1 MSDKD
6 LNKNVDNLELEDE
19 DDFEL
24 DDENNNSNNPSKT
37 KDTKGTIEL
46 SDSLIERPESPS
58 TTIPVDPEE
67 RDEEM
72 EDFARQFKTIYETK
86 FVAYLKGLK
95 PNDTLNGTSLP
106 DKKYNKRTYEDDSAN
121 STTIVFYFDKLET
134 DEAGNINAVV
144 TKSFDKSDVCYFQPH
159 LFKNYGPYFN
169 TQLFC
174 CFYNTGRTKDTT
186 SHEFFLDLPIQLY
199 NLIE

>member
-1 MSDKD
+1 MSEKD
-6 LNKNVDNLELEDE
+6 LNKHVDNLELEDE

-24 DDENNNSNNPSKT
+24 DDENNNNP
-37 KDTKGTIEL
+37 KDSKGTIEL

-58 TTIPVDPEE
+58 TTTTTIPMNPED

-86 FVAYLKGLK
+86 FVEYLKSLK
-95 PNDTLNGTSLP
+95 QNDTLNGTSLP
-106 DKKYNKRTYEDDSAN
+106 DKKYNKDTYEDDSAN

-134 DEAGNINAVV
+134 DESGNINAVV
-144 TKSFDKSDVCYFQPH
+144 TKSFDKSDVCHFQPH

-186 SHEFFLDLPIQLY
+186 SHEFFLDLPIELY